1 MIYDSMELIVGF
13 FFQSSHIRHG
23 EYLYYIS
30 NLVDET
36 VYSSNV
42 AEIILFYIYS
52 LIQGFLEGLS
62 VVRKDGFQKEE
73 EQEEEGKPGEEHC

>member
-1 MIYDSMELIVGF
+1 MIYDSMELIVR
-13 FFQSSHIRHG
+13 FFQSSYIRLG
-23 EYLYYIS
+23 EYLYNIS